1 MKLALAPGANRREL
15 CSRFGISRSK
25 GYKWLGRYATQG
37 RTGLADRSRRPHHS
51 PTRTCEAVE
60 AAVLRIRE
68 DSNDAWGGRKIA
80 QVLKRD
86 RGQIAPAPSTIT
98 QILRRHGKLEQ
109 RASEHPGPYQRFE
122 REQPNELW
130 QMDFKGDFA
139 LGRGRCYP
147 LTIIDDHSRYAL
159 GIEACANHQDGAT
172 RERLM
177 MVFRRYGL
185 PDAMLMDNG
194 SPWGD
199 PGGGRFTAF
208 TVWLLRLGVRVTHG
222 RPYHPQTQGKDER
235 FHRTIAAEV
244 LANRQFGDLAECQR
258 VFDKWR
264 HKYNYIRPHQALGLA
279 TPSDRY
285 RPSRRSFPESLP
297 PIEYGPDDCVRKA
310 DQTSASRGDA
320 FASVSR
326 SAACRWHCG
335 RLARTA
341 PSLFISALTKSASS
355 ICGKRLQPVDV
366 WTSQERCPQAH
377 RPTAAT
383 AKARLDKHPNNQPDV
398 SPMSPNSVPLDP
410 GPNTLRVGG
419 GEPRGRGR
427 YTWRGQR
434 PVFSC

>member
-1 MKLALAPGANRREL
+1 MPWRKRSIVDQREEFVKLALAPGANRREL
-15 CSRFGISRSK
+15 CRRFGISRSK

-37 RTGLADRSRRPHHS
+37 RAGLADRSRRPHHS

-86 RGQIAPAPSTIT
+86 RGQIAPAASTIT

-109 RASEHPGPYQRFE
+109 RASEHPGAYQRFE

-310 DQTSASRGDA
+310 DQDGDISFKGRCIRLGKPFRGMSMALRPAGEDGTFTVHFCTHQVGLVDLRKAPSA
-320 FASVSR
+320 
-326 SAACRWHCG
+326 CG
-335 RLARTA
+335 RVDIARA
-341 PSLFISALTKSASS
+341 MP
-355 ICGKRLQPVDV
+355 
-366 WTSQERCPQAH
+366 TSPQANCSN
-377 RPTAAT
+377 RKSKTRQASE
-383 AKARLDKHPNNQPDV
+383 QPA
-398 SPMSPNSVPLDP
+398 
-410 GPNTLRVGG
+410 
-419 GEPRGRGR
+419 
-427 YTWRGQR
+427 
-434 PVFSC
+434 